1 MWNSAL
7 KVSLAFLAFA
17 HYTADAQYAD
27 VETQGVETMADVETM
42 AAARVLA
49 EKRPLSA
56 FLLWRAANY
65 DKVQK
70 EVKTKDVTVV
80 GKKIAQYWKALKPA
94 DKAKFEADAKKQ
106 KEKYAA
112 FLATDAGKKAL
123 AAQKE
128 ALKAKK
134 MKKAKRAVKA
144 VPKSDKLKRPNSA
157 YFMFVAENRKKAKG
171 KDIAAVG
178 KELGAMWKKLSDK
191 EKKPYVDKAVK
202 AKTDHEAYL
211 KSAAGL
217 KVLGDYNAAL
227 KPVKEKLMKLR
238 RPPAKA
244 KPKKKKAKKAKKP
257 KKAKKAKK
265 PKKVKAKAKPKK
277 KAVKAKSK
285 KLSQLSSFDIGIP
298 FAMLIGFFVSVGFSR
313 LYLRRRVSAMSTEP
327 LLS

>member
-1 MWNSAL
+1 M
-7 KVSLAFLAFA
+7 
-17 HYTADAQYAD
+17 
-27 VETQGVETMADVETM
+27 G
-42 AAARVLA
+42 
-49 EKRPLSA
+49 
-56 FLLWRAANY
+56 
-65 DKVQK
+65 
-70 EVKTKDVTVV
+70 
-80 GKKIAQYWKALKPA
+80 

-144 VPKSDKLKRPNSA
+144 VPKSEKLKKPKTA
-157 YFMFVAENRKKAKG
+157 FFMFIADNRKKAKG
-171 KDIAAVG
+171 KDISAIG

-191 EKKPYVDKAVK
+191 EKKPYVDKATK

-217 KVLGDYNAAL
+217 KVIGEYKAAL
-227 KPVKEKLMKLR
+227 TPVKEKLMKLK
-238 RPPAKA
+238 RPPTKA
-244 KPKKKKAKKAKKP
+244 KPKKKKVKKAKKP

-265 PKKVKAKAKPKK
+265 PKKATAKAKPKK
-277 KAVKAKSK
+277 KATKAKPK
-285 KLSQLSSFDIGIP
+285 KLSQLSSFGIGIP
-298 FAMLIGFFVSVGFSR
+298 IVMLIGFLVSAGLSR
-313 LYLRRRVSAMSTEP
+313 LYLRRVVSGTEP